1 VRHHLGYTV
10 GAFSGPTEGD
20 GAVATIIDGT
30 AVAATIRQR
39 AAARTAELRER
50 GIEPCLA
57 VVLVGDDP
65 ASAAYVRM
73 KERDC
78 AEVGIVSLDHRLPAE
93 TSQQEIDRLIDSLND
108 DPRVHGI
115 LVQMPLPRHLD
126 AERVIERISPTK
138 DVDGFHPENLGLLV
152 RGLPG
157 FRACTP
163 AGVMEMLGAY
173 GIDPS
178 GMRAVVVGR
187 STIVGKPMA
196 LLLLEA
202 NATVTVC
209 HSRTRDL
216 PAVCR
221 EADLLVAAI
230 GRARMI
236 DATYVKPG
244 AVVIDVGINRTDHG
258 LAGDV
263 DFDSV
268 EPVAS
273 AITPVPGGVGPMT
286 RAILMA
292 NTIAAAEAVA

>member
-1 VRHHLGYTV
+1 M
-10 GAFSGPTEGD
+10 
-20 GAVATIIDGT
+20 ATIIDGVKLAAEVREQAAW
-30 AVAATIRQR
+30 AVRELAAEGVT
-39 AAARTAELRER
+39 
-50 GIEPCLA
+50 PCLA

-65 ASAAYVRM
+65 ASASYVRM

-78 AEVGIVSLDHRLPAE
+78 AEVGIESRDHRLPAE
-93 TSQQEIDRLIDSLND
+93 TAQAELDMLIDGLNA
-108 DPRVHGI
+108 DPSVHGI

-126 AERVIERISPTK
+126 AESVIARIAPAK
-138 DVDGFHPENLGLLV
+138 DVDGFHPESLGRLV
-152 RGLPG
+152 RGLDG

-163 AGVMEMLGAY
+163 AGVMEMLRAY

-178 GMRAVVVGR
+178 GMNAVVVGR

-209 HSRTRDL
+209 HSKTRDL

-230 GRARMI
+230 GRAEMI
-236 DATYVKPG
+236 DVSYVKPG
-244 AVVIDVGINRTDHG
+244 AVVIDVGINRTEKG
-258 LAGDV
+258 MVGDV
-263 DFDSV
+263 DYASV
-268 EPVAS
+268 EPIAS

-286 RAILMA
+286 RAMLMR
-292 NTIAAAEAVA
+292 NTVTAARATLMV